1 MARKKTTEKQS
12 KAIASTQSLSSF
24 VKSICDVMRR
34 SNCASALQYVPELT
48 WILFLRILDAQEAKA
63 REEAEVLGAEYSPAL
78 HSPYRWQDW
87 AAPYSDKPDHPKTP
101 EGKPFGWK
109 RQALFSAGDGK
120 LFDFINKDLLP
131 HLHSLDID
139 IRTGLPNP
147 AASRKQRIMGRTMT
161 AVEKV
166 RVDSE
171 ANLRDILDKVHQ
183 INIDHVDDQHFFTLS
198 QVYEDLLLKM
208 GEKNSDGGQ
217 FFTPREVVRAMVH
230 TVNPKLGQTVY
241 DPCCGTGGFL
251 AIAYEHIAR
260 KLGQSAA
267 STDIDTLKHDTFFGR
282 EKENLVFPIALANLV
297 LHGIDQPNLWHGNA
311 LTKKA
316 TYAGL
321 FEQAPKQFD
330 VILTNP
336 PFGGKEGKDAQKNFA
351 FETGSTQVLFVQDI
365 LAELAANGTCA
376 MVLDE
381 GLLFRTNESAF
392 VETKR
397 KLLDECDLWAIVS
410 LPGGVFSTAGA
421 GVKTNLLFFTKGKK
435 TEKIWYYDLSHLK
448 VGKKTPLTLAH
459 FGYAPDGSILEDAQ
473 LPTILTA
480 AWKADEANAGKPF
493 PSYARV
499 LQHKG
504 KPEGESP
511 YSWTVDFAS
520 RRVRAREEMQP
531 LLHEAGSIKANVVDL
546 KEQLKRLKKDK
557 ATQAEI
563 DSLNDKILEREKAAR
578 ELETKAAD
586 IDAAVFDLKA
596 VNPTVVADEDTRTPL
611 EIIQNIEKQGK
622 IVADALARLSQLMN
636 DMPKNAAVI
645 DLAKYRSSLGCYVI
659 NKLHNKPTLGRT
671 QVMKGITFAQN
682 FVGINIQ
689 MQFERQA
696 RGPFSKWIYAFE
708 KEAQSNNWFSATEKD
723 LGNGAPKVEYQVKP
737 GIDESINYFL
747 NNCPEEQKRE
757 LDRLIKLF
765 ENLNTEEAE
774 IIATLFCAWNDF
786 LINGDLPTDDEIIR
800 EVRENWHPSKERF
813 SPEQLTKWL
822 NWSRENNI
830 VPTGKGSKTIK
841 VGHQKKLIN

>member
-1 MARKKTTEKQS
+1 MARKKSSDKQP
-12 KAIASTQSLSSF
+12 KAISSTQSLSSF

-48 WILFLRILDAQEAKA
+48 WILFLRILDAQEDKA
-63 REEAEVLGAEYSPAL
+63 QEEAEVLGASFSPAL

-87 AAPYSDKPDHPKTP
+87 AAPYSDKPEHPKTS

-109 RQALFSAGDGK
+109 RQELFAAGDGK
-120 LFDFINKDLLP
+120 LFEFINQELLP

-139 IRTGLPNP
+139 TRTSLPIP

-217 FFTPREVVRAMVH
+217 FFTPREVIRAMVH
-230 TVNPKLGQTVY
+230 TVNPQLGQTVY

-260 KLGQSAA
+260 QLGQSAT

-297 LHGIDQPNLWHGNA
+297 LHGIDQPNLWHGNS
-311 LTKKA
+311 LTRRA
-316 TYAGL
+316 TYAAL
-321 FEQAPKQFD
+321 FDQAPKTFD

-351 FETGSTQVLFVQDI
+351 YETSATQVLFVQDI
-365 LAELAANGTCA
+365 LGELAPRGTCA
-376 MVLDE
+376 IVLDE

-397 KLLDECDLWAIVS
+397 KLVDECDLWAIIS

-435 TEKIWYYDLSHLK
+435 TEKIWYYDLSYVK

-459 FGYAPDGSILEDAQ
+459 FGFAPDGTVLADAA
-473 LPTILTA
+473 LPAILTA
-480 AWKADEANAGKPF
+480 DWQADEANAGKPF
-493 PSYARV
+493 PSYARM
-499 LQHKG
+499 LPQHG
-504 KPEGESP
+504 KPEGESR
-511 YSWTVDFAS
+511 YSWTVDFAA
-520 RRVRAREEMQP
+520 RRAKARAEMQP
-531 LLHEAGSIKANVVDL
+531 LLDEVAQIKAAVVDI

-557 ATQAEI
+557 AGNAE
-563 DSLNDKILEREKAAR
+563 LLALTLRILEKEKAAR
-578 ELETKAAD
+578 DLETQAAD
-586 IDAAVFDLKA
+586 IDSAVFDLKA
-596 VNPTVVADEDTRTPL
+596 VNPTAVIEMDTRTIQQ
-611 EIIQNIEKQGK
+611 IISDI
-622 IVADALARLSQLMN
+622 
-636 DMPKNAAVI
+636 
-645 DLAKYRSSLGCYVI
+645 
-659 NKLHNKPTLGRT
+659 
-671 QVMKGITFAQN
+671 
-682 FVGINIQ
+682 
-689 MQFERQA
+689 
-696 RGPFSKWIYAFE
+696 
-708 KEAQSNNWFSATEKD
+708 EAQGHIVTDSLSRLKVLMATAD
-723 LGNGAPKVEYQVKP
+723 
-737 GIDESINYFL
+737 
-747 NNCPEEQKRE
+747 
-757 LDRLIKLF
+757 
-765 ENLNTEEAE
+765 
-774 IIATLFCAWNDF
+774 
-786 LINGDLPTDDEIIR
+786 
-800 EVRENWHPSKERF
+800 
-813 SPEQLTKWL
+813 
-822 NWSRENNI
+822 
-830 VPTGKGSKTIK
+830 
-841 VGHQKKLIN
+841 